1 VNRSALGLLVGLSLL
16 ASACQSSPPPVQF
29 DAAQVLRL
37 VAPQDVITLD
47 PATIHQPSVGLSLA
61 RNVFGGLYQFR
72 DDLVEIP
79 DLATGPPEIS
89 PDGLSWTFH
98 LNATARFSNGTPVTA
113 GDVLYS
119 WNRVA
124 RLNPDDYQSASIF
137 ESVQGYADV
146 QAGRATMLSGLT
158 EPDDHTVKAQLTAPA
173 GYWLVELGLW
183 AAAVVEKDVVT
194 QRGEATWWT
203 TPDGLIGT
211 GPFRMIARDAGK
223 SLDFEPV
230 ANWWRGSTGRLKHVH
245 VDVIKSEAAQVSG
258 YRSGAF
264 DIMGY
269 TPSDV
274 IDQFSDELMKSLL
287 ADKDLS
293 PELHMHAAVQT
304 FVVGFRGEGRLGT
317 PANVAVRRALSL
329 SLDRTKL
336 AQICIQ
342 GGTCTPADGGL
353 ITKGLAGY
361 LGDGADLNAK
371 HDLSAAKA
379 LLHSWD
385 PTGSRLG
392 VLRVGAGIPFRS
404 MAQEITAEWHSAL
417 GLDVQ
422 LEVGEF
428 QSVGANARSGHYDV
442 VVNANYADY
451 DSPYNWFSSVTDA
464 CHAAFVN
471 PHFMSLVEA
480 ANKKP
485 PGDAVGDY
493 KRAGQLLA
501 DDADCLGFAYL
512 QNVQLIKPWVQ
523 GAGSNALYE
532 NYWRSVS
539 ILKH

>member
-1 VNRSALGLLVGLSLL
+1 M
-16 ASACQSSPPPVQF
+16 QF

-47 PATIHQPSVGLSLA
+47 PATIHQASVGLSLA

-98 LNATARFSNGTPVTA
+98 LNANARFSNGTPVTA
-113 GDVLYS
+113 ADVVYS

-124 RLNPDDYQSASIF
+124 RLNEDAYPSASIF
-137 ESVQGYADV
+137 DVVQGYTDV
-146 QAGRATMLSGLT
+146 QARRATKLSGLT
-158 EPDDHTVKAQLTAPA
+158 ASDDHTVKAQLTAPA
-173 GYWLVELGLW
+173 GYWFVELALW
-183 AAAVVEKDVVT
+183 ATSVVEKDVVT

-203 TPDGLIGT
+203 TPDGLVGT
-211 GPFRMIARDAGK
+211 GPFRMTAREAGK

-245 VDVIKSEAAQVSG
+245 VDVIETEAARVSG
-258 YRSGAF
+258 YRADAY

-269 TPSDV
+269 TPSD
-274 IDQFSDELMKSLL
+274 ITDQFSDELMKSLL
-287 ADKDLS
+287 ADKLLS
-293 PELHMHAAVQT
+293 HELHMHAAVQT
-304 FVVGFRGEGRLGT
+304 FIVGFRGEGRLGT
-317 PANVAVRRALSL
+317 PGDAAARKALSL
-329 SLDRTKL
+329 SLDRIKL

-342 GGTCTPADGGL
+342 GATCTPADGGL

-361 LGDGADLNAK
+361 LGDGADPNAK
-371 HDLSAAKA
+371 LDLSAAKG

-404 MAQEITAEWHSAL
+404 MAQEIAAEWHSAL

-428 QSVGANARSGHYDV
+428 QTIGANARSGRYDV

-451 DSPYNWFSSVTDA
+451 DSPYNWFSNVTNS

-471 PHFMSLVEA
+471 PRFMSLLESA
-480 ANKKP
+480 DKKR
-485 PGDAVGDY
+485 PGGAVGDY
-493 KRAGQLLA
+493 KKAGQVLA
-501 DDADCLGFAYL
+501 DDAACLAFAYL

-532 NYWRSVS
+532 NYWRSIS